1 MDEFF
6 NRKKEEVMENKD
18 IFLIMTLFFSV
29 SFWKGLVGW
38 LVGW

>member
-18 IFLIMTLFFSV
+18 IFLIMTFYFSLFLFG
-29 SFWKGLVGW
+29 KGW